1 MAQAQVARLKEMV
14 EKDKQE
20 LESVRCK
27 EQLSQES
34 SKRLQ
39 RQLREVREEL
49 NNSEQR
55 DADTMQQIREFEQR
69 IELLESENATL
80 VKDLSLAVRRIEDLQ
95 AAMQG
100 EMDSSDSEQDGSDD
114 RWVFLNNCWTFYL
127 VLRQSIYPVFKKS
140 IQSIFLF

>member
-1 MAQAQVARLKEMV
+1 MG
-14 EKDKQE
+14 
-20 LESVRCK
+20 
-27 EQLSQES
+27 
-34 SKRLQ
+34 
-39 RQLREVREEL
+39 LREVREEL

-114 RWVFLNNCWTFYL
+114 SDSDSDTSVHTFLSQRKYGSTSGVSSGSFQTRDGAPSPTADSTSQSSPSSSQL
-127 VLRQSIYPVFKKS
+127 DLRSQENLTTQDESFA
-140 IQSIFLF
+140 